1 MLFNQT
7 SKEDT
12 KPMTY
17 KYERKYPAQ
26 CPFLRATGLDLGEA
40 WLLQVGDIIWRDGRL
55 CVHIREYRS
64 LDQVVITER
73 IAPVVP
79 GQVQA
84 VLRLVEGRAP
94 QEQVFSRPALPVPTR
109 HVMYSLRR
117 HYARALYLSYDPQ
130 RKLPG
135 PAKREITSPRE
146 YDEEAARKIAAA
158 LGRPDTD
165 PVVLMRWYVL

>member
-1 MLFNQT
+1 
-7 SKEDT
+7 
-12 KPMTY
+12 MTY

-26 CPFLRATGLDLGEA
+26 CPFLRACGLDRGEA
-40 WLLQVGDIIWRDGRL
+40 WQLQVGDIIWRDGRL

-64 LDQVVITER
+64 LDRVVITEH

-79 GQVQA
+79 GQEQA
-84 VLRLVEGRAP
+84 ILLLVEGRAP
-94 QEQVFSRPALPVPTR
+94 HERVFSHPALPVPTR

-135 PAKREITSPRE
+135 PAKREIASPRD
-146 YDEEAARKIAAA
+146 YDEEAARKVAAA
-158 LGRPDTD
+158 MGRPNAD
-165 PVVLMRWYVL
+165 PKDLMRWYVL